1 MNSDFVKNVKEMNP
15 GKNIKLNVVGGNV
28 MSKFKAASTANKE
41 FIKSLLFIGQ
51 DILNMISL
59 PMCIKKLGYEWG
71 EIGNEGLYLVKKLG
85 RSILQI
91 DCIRFDVL
99 AMFSIQKT
107 LDSLGIRLPT
117 LNLPKFDIIDKI
129 LNLSNIDI
137 ITPLKNILNS
147 VKFDPNCIWN
157 INEWSK
163 DGNWVDNCIKN
174 SNPQETL

>member
-117 LNLPKFDIIDKI
+117 INLPKFDIMDKI
-129 LNLSNIDI
+129 LELSNIDI
-137 ITPLKNILNS
+137 ITPVKNILKS
-147 VKFDPNCIWN
+147 VQFDPDCIWN
-157 INEWSK
+157 IKMWDK
-163 DGNWVDNCIKN
+163 DGNWVKNCLQRSKVD
-174 SNPQETL
+174 